1 MQDPD
6 MRLGSQAL
14 GGGWTAICGS
24 LEALVC
30 DCHVGE
36 RCWCVVRC
44 VGVSGLS
51 MDEFYGVLCWLW
63 VAILGC
69 NPGPA
74 QLPSHGHSRCTLAAG
89 TQRLAI
95 RIVSGIT

>member
-1 MQDPD
+1 M
-6 MRLGSQAL
+6 
-14 GGGWTAICGS
+14 
-24 LEALVC
+24 
-30 DCHVGE
+30 
-36 RCWCVVRC
+36 
-44 VGVSGLS
+44 SGLS

-74 QLPSHGHSRCTLAAG
+74 QLTSHGHSRCTLAAG

-95 RIVSGIT
+95 RLVSGIA